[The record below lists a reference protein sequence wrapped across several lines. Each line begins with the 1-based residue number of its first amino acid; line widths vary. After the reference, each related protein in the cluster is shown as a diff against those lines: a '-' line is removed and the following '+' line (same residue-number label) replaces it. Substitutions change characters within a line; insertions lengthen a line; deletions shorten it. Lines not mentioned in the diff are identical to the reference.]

1 MTAVFF
7 EKRDELCQ
15 EQKTEAACWRDLAP
29 PLERF
34 ARRSANITDLE
45 NAKAS
50 EGEVGGF
57 ENGP

>member
-1 MTAVFF
+1 MIHRRRTDREVG
-7 EKRDELCQ
+7 LISS
-15 EQKTEAACWRDLAP
+15 
-29 PLERF
+29 ERF

-57 ENGP
+57 ENGL